1 MINRLVPSPLRL
13 EIRKWPFPWI
23 IEVRDFYDSRDCF
36 YDRWSLIFGWE
47 FEIQSFMQNYVIF
60 FLHLSSGLPFTLNSR
75 LLRSLLAWHQNRL
88 KIRGITKRKQHG
100 RSLLKNMW
108 NKRVLCATT
117 RHASH
122 GRKCPSEQYAV
133 SLFFSFFLVLLKSA
147 FYYSQQAGF
156 TFEMARGRNIGAWI
170 LQRTF

>member
-1 MINRLVPSPLRL
+1 
-13 EIRKWPFPWI
+13 
-23 IEVRDFYDSRDCF
+23 
-36 YDRWSLIFGWE
+36 
-47 FEIQSFMQNYVIF
+47 MQKLCYF
-60 FLHLSSGLPFTLNSR
+60 FHLSSGLPFTLNSR

-100 RSLLKNMW
+100 RSFLSVW

-133 SLFFSFFLVLLKSA
+133 SFFFFFFLVLLKSA

-156 TFEMARGRNIGAWI
+156 TIEMARGRNIGAWI
-170 LQRTF
+170 LERNFYPSPHSSTARHFQQKSLLAS